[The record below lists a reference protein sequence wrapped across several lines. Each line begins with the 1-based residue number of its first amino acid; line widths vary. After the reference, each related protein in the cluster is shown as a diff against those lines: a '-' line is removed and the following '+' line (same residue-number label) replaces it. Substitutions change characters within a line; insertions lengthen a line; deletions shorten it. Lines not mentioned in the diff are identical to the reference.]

1 MAKND
6 KRGSGFRIGVDTGG
20 TFTDFIAI
28 YGEERIGFKVPST
41 PEAPAQAILSGL
53 ERVFDV
59 FAGRRDARRLKN
71 SRVEIVHGTTVATNA
86 LLERKG
92 ARTALVVTEGFEDV
106 IEIGRQAR
114 PDLYNPGVTRPEP
127 LVQRGLRFG
136 VVERVGSDGE
146 VLIPLDQA
154 RVERLLEKL
163 ERARVESV
171 AVSLLFSFANPAHER
186 MLSET
191 FERLGVPVSISH
203 RILPEYREYE
213 RTSAVVINAYLAPRV
228 GRYLNELTA
237 GLSGRFGRRGLAGL
251 RIMQSSGGSI
261 SAETAATEPVRTILS
276 GPAGGVVAAVSVA
289 LPAGLRNIITFDMG
303 GTSTDV
309 SLCLGGAQTT
319 GEAQISGLP
328 IAVPVLD
335 IHTVGAGGGSI
346 AGVDDG
352 GALRVG
358 PESAGADPGPAC
370 YGKGDRPTTTDANL
384 VLGRFAGAGL
394 LSGEMPL
401 DEDRAAAAIDRLAAR
416 MSAASSSKI
425 SRVRAALGVIA
436 VANAN
441 MERALRLVSIERG
454 HDPRDFTL
462 VSFGGAGG
470 LHAVALAEALRIPR
484 ILIPEYPGAFSA
496 LGVLLSDVIK
506 DYSRT
511 VMLKIDPSD
520 TSGHGSGIE
529 AGFRKLERQAAGDL
543 RKEGFTTGSIRI
555 VRTLAMR
562 YQGQSF
568 ELEVG
573 AGGDFVAA
581 FHRAHAARYGHS
593 DPRRPVEVVSIRL
606 RGIGVTEKPG
616 LAAVPVRREF
626 IARPQ
631 RAAKV
636 WLSERPKQLAVY
648 DRAQLDPGAVIESP
662 AIIVEYG
669 STALVPEGW
678 RARIDSFRNII
689 VEKNDE
695 LKRMMKYE

>member
-1 MAKND
+1 MVKND

-92 ARTALVVTEGFEDV
+92 ARIALVVTEGFEDV

-127 LVQRGLRFG
+127 LVPRGLRFG
-136 VVERVGSDGE
+136 VAERVGSGGE
-146 VLIPLDQA
+146 VLLPLDQA
-154 RVERLLEKL
+154 RIERLLEKL
-163 ERARVESV
+163 KKARVESV

-186 MLSET
+186 MLE
-191 FERLGVPVSISH
+191 EALGRLGVPVSISH
-203 RILPEYREYE
+203 RILPEYREYK

-237 GLSGRFGRRGLAGL
+237 GVSGRFGLAGL

-276 GPAGGVVAAVSVA
+276 GPAGGVVAAVSAA
-289 LPAGLRNIITFDMG
+289 LPAGIRNIITFDMG

-309 SLCLGGAQTT
+309 SLCLGGARTT

-370 YGKGDRPTTTDANL
+370 YGKGDRPTVTDANL

-425 SRVRAALGVIA
+425 TRVKAALGVIA

-470 LHAVALAEALRIPR
+470 LHAAALAEALRIPR

-511 VMLKIDPSD
+511 VMLKIDPGAS
-520 TSGHGSGIE
+520 SGNGSAIE
-529 AGFRKLERQAAGDL
+529 AGFRQLERQAAGEL
-543 RKEGFTTGSIRI
+543 RKEGFTTASIRL
-555 VRTLAMR
+555 VRTLAVR

-573 AGGDFVAA
+573 AGGDFVDA

-616 LAAVPVRREF
+616 LSASPLRRKF
-626 IARPQ
+626 RARPQ
-631 RAAKV
+631 REAKV
-636 WLSERPKQLAVY
+636 WLSERPKQLGVY
-648 DRAQLDPGAVIESP
+648 DRAQLDPGAAVESP
-662 AIIVEYG
+662 AIIIEYG

-678 RARIDSFRNII
+678 RARIDSFRNIV

-695 LKRMMKYE
+695 V